1 MRGLPLP
8 DVTVVDMR
16 RELEA
21 GNRSIFSQ
29 LLIERL
35 GECLRAGRQAMLFL
49 NRRGYNTFVSCRSC
63 GYVVKCERCGR
74 IAHMCCD
81 ELPALYRHLAQ
92 EHGFTVDP
100 NRTLLYGTCHDC
112 AQTGGEGHAAD

>member
-1 MRGLPLP
+1 MASDEQNG
-8 DVTVVDMR
+8 
-16 RELEA
+16 A
-21 GNRSIFSQ
+21 CWKYC
-29 LLIERL
+29 
-35 GECLRAGRQAMLFL
+35 GEDHGGACVL
-49 NRRGYNTFVSCRSC
+49 
-63 GYVVKCERCGR
+63 VKCERCGR
-74 IAHMCCD
+74 ITHMCCD